1 MTYEV
6 IAGVQLGLIAALAY
20 MVWDLAGRLRSER
33 SLSQIR
39 QDSLDHYERELPKL
53 AAEVQKLE
61 DAWTTCKWQ
70 AIETAPKDDT
80 TIDLLANG
88 RRYADCKW
96 NDTGWV
102 QVIWTDYSWGYY
114 RLKCEPTHWM
124 PIPPPTEGK

>member
-20 MVWDLAGRLRSER
+20 MVWDLASRLRSER
-33 SLSQIR
+33 RLSQIR

-61 DAWTTCKWQ
+61 YAATACKWQ
-70 AIETAPKDDT
+70 LIETAPKDDT

-88 RRYADCKW
+88 RRIADCKW

-102 QVIWTDYSWGYY
+102 QVIWTDYTLGYY

-124 PIPPPTEGK
+124 PIPPLPEVK